1 MCGIVGRV
9 GPAPVSEREI
19 RCMCDAIRHRGPDDW
34 GVFVEAGTGLGARR
48 LSIIDIAGGHQPI
61 TNEDGTVVVVM
72 NGEIYNYPQLRPE
85 LEAAGHRFRTRT
97 DTEVLLHLY
106 EQHGAAMLGRLRGMF
121 AFAIWDRPRR
131 RLLLGRD
138 HFGQKPLFYTV
149 SGGRLT
155 FASEVKALL
164 ADDPSLA
171 ELSPFAL
178 DQYLT
183 LRFVQ
188 PPETFFPRVRAL
200 PPAHYMVWEDG
211 KPRVERYWQLA
222 YGPKWAESEAELL
235 ERIDAMLAETVSAHL
250 LSDVPVGA
258 FLSGGLD
265 STLIAS
271 YAARELGSELRTFS
285 MGIPYRDLNELPAA
299 AAVAARYGTR
309 HFAEEVTP
317 SVVHDLPRLV
327 AALDEPADPLSMCLL
342 HLARMTARE
351 VKVVLG
357 GDGGD
362 ELFGGYD
369 RYSADRWLDLYRSVP
384 SVVRDLVSSQVLGR
398 LPDQFTFKSFTHKLR
413 WVDQMAR
420 KSGGERYA
428 ESMQF
433 FRFNEA
439 HRMELYTPEFRRKLD
454 GRRPDA
460 CVLDL
465 FAGAPA
471 EDPVDRMMY
480 VDVASRLP
488 GQSLMILDRATMA
501 YSLESRSPFLDVRF
515 AELMA
520 RVPVG
525 LKVRGRQ
532 LRYLERKLA
541 ERYLPPAV
549 LSRKKQGFASPL
561 MYILN
566 DEVRRLAPRLL
577 LGSELARDGYLRA
590 ERVRELVS
598 EHLEG
603 RRDHGNRIWLLLTA
617 EVWYRHFI
625 GRRSAEDLEAELA
638 EGSGTQHASTPVAAQ
653 TVSHG

>member
-1 MCGIVGRV
+1 MCGIVGRA
-9 GPAPVSEREI
+9 GPGPVSEPEI
-19 RCMCDAIRHRGPDDW
+19 RRMCDAIRHRGPDDW
-34 GVFVEAGTGLGARR
+34 GVFTEGGTGLGARR
-48 LSIIDIAGGHQPI
+48 LSIIDIAGGHQPLA
-61 TNEDGTVVVVM
+61 NEDGSIVVVM
-72 NGEIYNYPQLRPE
+72 NGEIYNYPELRPE
-85 LEAAGHRFRTRT
+85 LEAAGHHFRTRT
-97 DTEVLLHLY
+97 DTEVLVHLY
-106 EQHGAAMLGRLRGMF
+106 EQHGEAMLPRLRGMF
-121 AFAIWDRPRR
+121 AFAVWDRTRR

-149 SGGRLT
+149 ADGGLT

-171 ELSPFAL
+171 ELSPGAL

-211 KPRVERYWQLA
+211 TARVERYWQLA
-222 YGPKWAESEAELL
+222 YGPKWAEGEAELL
-235 ERIDAMLAETVSAHL
+235 ERIDGLLAETVTAHL

-265 STLIAS
+265 STLVAS
-271 YAARELGSELRTFS
+271 YAARTLGPELRTFS

-309 HFAEEVTP
+309 HYSEEVTP
-317 SVVHDLPRLV
+317 TVVHDLPRLV

-384 SVVRDLVSSQVLGR
+384 SAVRDLVSGQVLGR

-413 WVDQMAR
+413 WVDQMSR
-420 KSGGERYA
+420 KSGGERYS

-433 FRFNEA
+433 FWFNEA
-439 HRMELYTPEFRRKLD
+439 HRRELYTPEFHRTLA
-454 GRRPDA
+454 GARPDA

-471 EDPVDRMMY
+471 EHPVDRMMY
-480 VDVASRLP
+480 VDIASRLP

-515 AELMA
+515 AEFMA
-520 RVPVG
+520 RVPAG
-525 LKVRGRQ
+525 LKVRGRR

-541 ERYLPPAV
+541 ERYLPREV
-549 LSRKKQGFASPL
+549 LARKKQGFASPL

-577 LGSELARDGYLRA
+577 VESELARDGYLRT
-590 ERVRELVS
+590 ERVRELVR

-625 GRRSAEDLEAELA
+625 GRRSAEDLELELKEA
-638 EGSGTQHASTPVAAQ
+638 RAKAPALVRSAS
-653 TVSHG
+653 

>member
-19 RCMCDAIRHRGPDDW
+19 RGMCDAIQHRGPDDW
-34 GVFVEAGTGLGARR
+34 GVFVEAGTGLGTRR

-106 EQHGAAMLGRLRGMF
+106 EQHGEAMLGRLRGMF
-121 AFAIWDRPRR
+121 AFAIWDRSRR

-222 YGPKWAESEAELL
+222 YGPKWADGEAELL
-235 ERIDAMLAETVSAHL
+235 ERIDATLAETVSAHL

-317 SVVHDLPRLV
+317 TVVHDLPRLV

-384 SVVRDLVSSQVLGR
+384 SVVRDLVSNQVLGR

-433 FRFNEA
+433 FWFNEA
-439 HRMELYTPEFRRKLD
+439 HRMELYTPEFRRKLN

-460 CVLDL
+460 CVLEL

-525 LKVRGRQ
+525 LKVRGRR

-541 ERYLPPAV
+541 ERYLPAEV

-577 LGSELARDGYLRA
+577 LKSELARDGYLRT

-625 GRRSAEDLEAELA
+625 GRRSAADLEAELA
-638 EGSGTQHASTPVAAQ
+638 EGGGAHLASVPVAAQ
-653 TVSHG
+653 TVSHA